1 MSLFMFKL
9 KLWLQNKHII
19 RFSTV
24 LFTFFIVLMIMIPA
38 TVLSKEITIPKKNI
52 FLSISHPFF
61 FHSLPPFPYVF
72 HPSSLPSIFI
82 QLFSPLLSLPLSL
95 SLSHFATFPHV
106 LNCLSF
112 LIAHS
117 APCFLSFRLI
127 PVSSLLI
134 QHLNLFFFLLH
145 SLPPGIP
152 EFPLSYTSHTPC
164 CIWIL

>member
-24 LFTFFIVLMIMIPA
+24 LFTFLIVLMIMIPA
-38 TVLSKEITIPKKNI
+38 IVLSKEITIKKKNI

-61 FHSLPPFPYVF
+61 SILSLLFHVF

-95 SLSHFATFPHV
+95 SFRYIHSTCAQLSLFSHSTFCTLFP
-106 LNCLSF
+106 LLPSNT
-112 LIAHS
+112 
-117 APCFLSFRLI
+117 CFLSPQSNI
-127 PVSSLLI
+127 
-134 QHLNLFFFLLH
+134 
-145 SLPPGIP
+145 
-152 EFPLSYTSHTPC
+152 
-164 CIWIL
+164 